1 MIQITAWRLEHCQTQ
16 RFPLSLPFPFV
27 IPIVNYATEDPYLN
41 QFHQSVDTN
50 QPVDDHD
57 LDSGWMETQKRDDP
71 IRRDDPIQRDGQ
83 RSCHGKSRD
92 QGENG

>member
-1 MIQITAWRLEHCQTQ
+1 MIQITAWGLENCQTQ

-57 LDSGWMETQKRDDP
+57 LDSGWMETQRGWMETQ
-71 IRRDDPIQRDGQ
+71 QRDGQ